1 MNVRVIAA
9 THRDLQAMVQRG
21 EFRED
26 LWYRINVV
34 PIRILPLGERK
45 ADIPALVYHFI
56 ERKCREMNLRRQP
69 VLAEGMLERLKL
81 YEWPGKVREL
91 ENAVERELIR
101 SIAKG
106 RGGPLR
112 FDEIEALAVKPQP
125 IQGSPHGV
133 PNLALDTVL
142 RAHITHVLSLTN
154 GRVQGPRG
162 SAALLGVQPNTLRH
176 RMRKLCIPYG
186 VRFNVSKPG

>member
-1 MNVRVIAA
+1 
-9 THRDLQAMVQRG
+9 MVQRG

-34 PIRILPLGERK
+34 PIRIPPLRERK

-81 YEWPGKVREL
+81 YDWPGNVREL

-101 SIAKG
+101 SQAKG
-106 RGGPLR
+106 QGGPLR
-112 FDEIEALAVKPQP
+112 FDEIEALAVKPKEASQLP
-125 IQGSPHGV
+125 TFPHAV
-133 PNLALDTVL
+133 SDLDLNTVL
-142 RAHITHVLSLTN
+142 RAHIIHVLSLTK
-154 GRVQGPRG
+154 GRIQGPRG
-162 SAALLGVQPNTLRH
+162 AAALLGVQPNTLRH
-176 RMRKLCIPYG
+176 RHAQARNSIWRSL
-186 VRFNVSKPG
+186 